1 MNKIIS
7 SLLLVCFFQ
16 LVTPISG
23 ARADTVKLPQWY
35 KMLAS
40 FEEAPALGKQAL
52 VNVELTAVIGDIENA
67 SIRLI
72 LPNGWTVDKALAR
85 VKIIEQDKTEVVKFL
100 VTPKTMLAQGSI
112 VVEVVFNT
120 PKEAIYSAIDEMM
133 LDRNTSENLKKDV
146 KAWPDPTK
154 RYTDIAFA
162 IFPEESF
169 YPLSSDMWVNYDN
182 TLAPDKGFNG
192 PVYYKDSLIS
202 IHQAQTDVEMFSRLT
217 KLLETDENL
226 AFQLFEKGIDLN
238 KKHFDYLNGL
248 YVLAVE
254 AWQNN
259 DCQISLDFLE
269 ELERSLPNVK
279 GDLAE
284 NLKISAANI
293 KALVFW
299 KQNQKRLAQEAFQKA
314 FYQNRKHKLQRYVL
328 RNLGLL
334 MYSTKDKST
343 AIQMYDLAKNIKKGY
358 SLLDKEYSL
367 LK

>member
-1 MNKIIS
+1 MNRIIYG
-7 SLLLVCFFQ
+7 LILICLFQ
-16 LVTPISG
+16 LAMPLSE
-23 ARADTVKLPQWY
+23 AKSETVKIPQWY

-40 FEEAPALGKQAL
+40 FEETPVLGKQTV
-52 VNVELTAVIGDIENA
+52 VNVELTAVIGALENV

-72 LPNGWTVDKALAR
+72 LPNGWAVDRAIAR
-85 VKIIEQDKTEVVKFL
+85 VKKIEREKSEMVKFL

-112 VVEVVFNT
+112 VVEGMFDT
-120 PKEAIYSAIDEMM
+120 PKEAINTAIDEML
-133 LDRNTSENLKKDV
+133 LDKNVAESLKKDV
-146 KAWPDPTK
+146 KNWPDPAK

-169 YPLSSDMWVNYDN
+169 YPLSSDMWVNYEN

-192 PVYYKDSLIS
+192 PVYYKDSLVS
-202 IHQAQTDVEMFSRLT
+202 LHQAQTDVEMFNRLT
-217 KLLETDENL
+217 ELLKTDESL
-226 AFQLFEKGIDLN
+226 ALQLSEKGIDLN

-248 YVLAVE
+248 YILAVE

-259 DCQISLDFLE
+259 DYQMSLDFLE
-269 ELERSLPNVK
+269 ELESSLSNIK

-284 NLKISAANI
+284 NLRISAANI

-334 MYSTKDKST
+334 MYSMKDKST